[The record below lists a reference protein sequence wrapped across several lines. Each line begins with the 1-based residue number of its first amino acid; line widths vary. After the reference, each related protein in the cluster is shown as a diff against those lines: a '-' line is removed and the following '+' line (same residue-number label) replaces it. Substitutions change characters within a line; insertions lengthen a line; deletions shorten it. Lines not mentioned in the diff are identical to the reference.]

1 MSYRVRAE
9 LLSMDWNTVR
19 MVSMKGARI
28 TVITSSGPCV
38 FDFNSSVDAKVAMED
53 WLQAKNAGSNF
64 WGDFSRNRKSV
75 RKPWTASRKGRG
87 NADVDFS

>member
-1 MSYRVRAE
+1 MSYRVRTA

-28 TVITSSGPCV
+28 TVITSSGPLV

-53 WLQAKNAGSNF
+53 WLQAKHAGSAL
-64 WGDFSRNRKSV
+64 WGDFSRNT
-75 RKPWTASRKGRG
+75 KPLPNR
-87 NADVDFS
+87 